1 MMTIV
6 AGTLRHVDDAQP
18 IIGVLQARGIPEARY
33 QVFHVNSPGQHA
45 ALGTGGD
52 VDKDSGARNAG
63 TGAGVGALSGGAIG
77 AVAGAVGGPVGA
89 VVGAGVGA
97 YVGSLGG
104 ALFASEDGDVTGS
117 NAQGA
122 APEDRAP
129 RRGGVLLAVH
139 VMDDKERADAIAALR
154 KGGALDIESAEGEW
168 RDRDWVDFDPTK
180 TPDRVGN
187 AEGLQ
192 YKQPDV

>member
-1 MMTIV
+1 MCSSD
-6 AGTLRHVDDAQP
+6 L
-18 IIGVLQARGIPEARY
+18 
-33 QVFHVNSPGQHA
+33 
-45 ALGTGGD
+45 
-52 VDKDSGARNAG
+52 NAG

-117 NAQGA
+117 NAQDA

-129 RRGGVLLAVH
+129 RRGGVLLAIH
-139 VMDDKERADAIAALR
+139 VVDDNERAAVIEALR
-154 KGGALDIESAEGEW
+154 DGGALDIEAAEGEW
-168 RDRDWVDFDPTK
+168 RDRDWVDFDPTR
-180 TPDRVGN
+180 PPARVSAPEEMADKLREAG
-187 AEGLQ
+187 
-192 YKQPDV
+192 P